1 MNDRWTAAIAAGG
14 LLLAGCS
21 HAPPPASVPAPNVL
35 LITIDTLRADR
46 VSPSLTPA
54 FESVAARGARFT
66 TARSAVPL
74 TLPSHASIMT
84 GELPPGNGVRLN
96 GATLAGGHSTLA
108 RLFREAGYRTGAFV
122 GAYVLNRRYGL
133 ADGFDTYDDR
143 VVRDPSG
150 SARLEAE
157 RRGDAVV
164 DATLPWLAAS
174 TADQASAAP
183 FFAWI
188 HLYDP
193 HAPYDPPAAYLEK
206 AGGRA
211 YEGEIAFADA
221 QVARVLDWLKASGR
235 LDSTIVAIAG
245 DHGEGLGDHGEQTHG
260 MLLFDST
267 LRVPLAMAGPGISPQ
282 TIAEPVT
289 IIQIAATL
297 LALANRPPSES
308 MAEAFPLSGL
318 PRVARTGRGPRP
330 DLYAETQY
338 PAVAGWHP
346 LVALVDGHMKLIV
359 SSGVEL
365 YDVGADPDERHDA
378 GPAHAV
384 LVAALRRRAGDLSAR
399 TAPSAVPSAGDASER
414 LRALGYVSGGA
425 APVPDTAPNPA
436 THIGAWNSFEKEL
449 TRLADGDAKHALPGL
464 TALAGSYRDAPVFQS
479 TYARALNDVGRSAQA
494 LAVYR
499 KLVARWPQ
507 DAALYHDL
515 AVAAAATGDTNEAI
529 RAERASLALDPA
541 NAAASNGLGL
551 ALVQRGDTAGAVAAF
566 ERAAHDD
573 PTNAVFWTN
582 LGNARRSSDNAAG
595 AEQAYRTALDADP
608 RSADAANGMGV
619 LLVQGGKPADA
630 VSWFERALAG
640 SPRFTEARLNLGI
653 AYQESG
659 SVDKAID
666 AYRTVLA
673 ASAPGSHEHE
683 AAATLLTSIA
693 KVPPGSRR

>member
-1 MNDRWTAAIAAGG
+1 MNVVFPGWTTTIAVGG
-14 LLLAGCS
+14 LLVAGCS
-21 HAPPPASVPAPNVL
+21 HAPPPASVTPPSVL

-46 VSPSLTPA
+46 VSPALTPA
-54 FESVAARGARFT
+54 FESIAARGARFT
-66 TARSAVPL
+66 SARSAVPL

-84 GELPPGNGVRLN
+84 GELPPRNGVRLN
-96 GATLAGGHSTLA
+96 GVALGGGHPTLPM
-108 RLFREAGYRTGAFV
+108 LFHEAGYRTGAFV

-133 ADGFDTYDDR
+133 ADGFDVYDDR

-164 DATLPWLAAS
+164 DAALPWLS
-174 TADQASAAP
+174 ASAADRASATP

-193 HAPYDPPAAYLEK
+193 HAPYDPPPEYFQK

-221 QVARVLDWLKASGR
+221 QVARVLDWLKTSGR
-235 LDSTIVAIAG
+235 LGSTIVAIAG

-267 LRVPLAMAGPGISPQ
+267 LRVPLAIAGPGVSPQ
-282 TIAEPVT
+282 TISEPVT
-289 IIQIAATL
+289 IVQIAATL
-297 LALANRPPSES
+297 LALANRPPAES
-308 MAEAFPLSGL
+308 MAEALPVSG
-318 PRVARTGRGPRP
+318 PSRVARTGRSLRP

-365 YDVGADPDERHDA
+365 YDVGADPDERHDTS
-378 GPAHAV
+378 PAHAA
-384 LVAALRRRAGDLSAR
+384 LVDALRRRAGDLR
-399 TAPSAVPSAGDASER
+399 TRSAPSAAPSAGDASER
-414 LRALGYVSGGA
+414 LRALGYVSGGV
-425 APVPDTAPNPA
+425 APVPESAPNPA

-449 TRLADGDAKHALPGL
+449 TRVADGDAKGALPGL
-464 TALAGSYRDAPVFQS
+464 TALAGTYRDAPVFQS

-494 LAVYR
+494 LALYR

-515 AVAAAATGDTNEAI
+515 AVAAAAAGDPNEAI
-529 RAERASLALDPA
+529 RAERASLALDPV

-551 ALVQRGDTAGAVAAF
+551 ALVERGDTAGAIAAF

-582 LGNARRSSDNAAG
+582 LGNAHRSSGSAAG

-619 LLVQGGKPADA
+619 LLVQGGKPVDA
-630 VSWFERALAG
+630 ISWFERALAG
-640 SPRFTEARLNLGI
+640 SPRFPEARLNLGI

-659 SVDKAID
+659 NVDKAID
-666 AYRTVLA
+666 TYRRVLA
-673 ASAPGSHEHE
+673 TSAPGSREHQ
-683 AAATLLTSIA
+683 AAATLLA
-693 KVPPGSRR
+693 ALGK